1 MGIILQKSLDKM
13 RGFIIALTFVAA
25 CSALSRDAQWE
36 EFKLKYKKGYRN
48 LEQDS
53 ERKAIFMSNLDNIEA
68 HNAKFEAGQSRYS
81 QAVNQY
87 SDLTFDEFANT
98 VLMKEVQD
106 KDAKKEYNAKT
117 VTPARY
123 HPDSHDWKYVM
134 GAVRNQQ
141 SCGSCWAFASV
152 GSVEGVWA
160 MAGNDKVDLSEQM
173 LVDCA
178 QGDCDGGWAD
188 DGLDTII
195 RKGGDCTEADYPY
208 HATNGYTCKSF
219 TPAVSISGY
228 NFINVHYEGTDTLA
242 DSVYNNGPHA
252 VYVYVNDNWRHYNYG
267 IFEDP
272 YCSHT
277 SYNHAVINVGYDKTE
292 KYWTIRNSWASSW
305 GESGHIRMA
314 MGTNTC
320 NIERYAWVPYL

>member
-1 MGIILQKSLDKM
+1 MGSLDKM

-68 HNAKFEAGQSRYS
+68 HNVKFEAGQSTYK
-81 QAVNQY
+81 QGVNQY
-87 SDLTFDEFANT
+87 SDMSFDEFQNT
-98 VLMKEVQD
+98 ILMSEEKV
-106 KDAKKEYNAKT
+106 AKKEFPAKT
-117 VTPARY
+117 QTTPRY

-134 GAVRNQQ
+134 GSVRNQG
-141 SCGSCWAFASV
+141 SCGSCWAFGAV
-152 GSVEGVWA
+152 GTVEGVWA
-160 MAGNDKVDLSEQM
+160 MAGNDKLDLSEQQ

-195 RKGGDCTEADYPY
+195 RKGGSCLESDYPY
-208 HATNGYTCKSF
+208 HATNGYYCESC

-242 DSVYNNGPHA
+242 DSLYNNGPHV
-252 VYVYVNDNWRHYNYG
+252 VYVYVNDNWRHYTYG
-267 IFEDP
+267 IFDDP
-272 YCSHT
+272 YCSTT
-277 SYNHAVINVGYDKTE
+277 SYNHAVVNVGYDKTE
-292 KYWTIRNSWASSW
+292 GYWTIRNSWASSW
-305 GESGHIRMA
+305 GESGHIRMN
-314 MGTNTC
+314 MGKNVC

>member
-1 MGIILQKSLDKM
+1 MGIILQKYLDKM

-68 HNAKFEAGQSRYS
+68 HNVKFEAGQSRYS

-98 VLMKEVQD
+98 VLMREVQD
-106 KDAKKEYNAKT
+106 KDAKKEYHAKT

-188 DGLDTII
+188 DG
-195 RKGGDCTEADYPY
+195 P
-208 HATNGYTCKSF
+208 
-219 TPAVSISGY
+219 
-228 NFINVHYEGTDTLA
+228 DTLA

-314 MGTNTC
+314 IGTNTC
-320 NIERYAWVPYL
+320 NIERYAWVPY